1 MKRLFSYI
9 DLVLWT
15 IVLFIGL
22 LTLAKE
28 GQIPSFMAVVAILLC
43 FLDRFVRVIQ
53 NQEITVE
60 VTTNINKHAESEDV
74 NERQD

>member
-9 DLVLWT
+9 DLALWT
-15 IVLFIGL
+15 IVLLIGI

-28 GQIPSFMAVVAILLC
+28 GQISSFMAMIAILLC

-53 NQEITVE
+53 NQEITVK
-60 VTTNINKHAESEDV
+60 VTTNVNKNAESEDA

>member
-9 DLVLWT
+9 DLALWT
-15 IVLFIGL
+15 IVLLIGI

-28 GQIPSFMAVVAILLC
+28 GQISSFMAMIAILLC

-60 VTTNINKHAESEDV
+60 VTTNVNKNAESEDA

>member
-9 DLVLWT
+9 DLALWT
-15 IVLFIGL
+15 IVLLIGI

-28 GQIPSFMAVVAILLC
+28 GQISSFMAMVAILLC

-60 VTTNINKHAESEDV
+60 VTTNVNKNAESEDA

>member
-9 DLVLWT
+9 DLALWT
-15 IVLFIGL
+15 IVLFIGI

-28 GQIPSFMAVVAILLC
+28 GQISSFMAMVAILLC

-60 VTTNINKHAESEDV
+60 ITTNVNKNEESEDT
-74 NERQD
+74 NES

>member
-9 DLVLWT
+9 DLALWT
-15 IVLFIGL
+15 IVLFIGI
-22 LTLAKE
+22 LTLSKE
-28 GQIPSFMAVVAILLC
+28 GQISSFMAMVAILLC

-60 VTTNINKHAESEDV
+60 ITTNANKNEESEDT
-74 NERQD
+74 NES

>member
-9 DLVLWT
+9 DLALWT
-15 IVLFIGL
+15 IVLLIGI

-28 GQIPSFMAVVAILLC
+28 GQISSFMAMIAILLC

-60 VTTNINKHAESEDV
+60 VTTNVNKNAESEDT

>member
-9 DLVLWT
+9 DLALWT
-15 IVLFIGL
+15 IVLFIGI

-28 GQIPSFMAVVAILLC
+28 GQISSFMAMIAILLC

-60 VTTNINKHAESEDV
+60 VTTNVNKNAESEDA